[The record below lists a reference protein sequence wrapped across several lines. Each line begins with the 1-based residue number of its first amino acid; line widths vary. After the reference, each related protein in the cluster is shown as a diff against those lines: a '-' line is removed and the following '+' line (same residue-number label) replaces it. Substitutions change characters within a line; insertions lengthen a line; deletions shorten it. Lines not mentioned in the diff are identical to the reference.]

1 MATVEAEQEKE
12 KVISPNL
19 DDVDETTN
27 GVYYI
32 QNVWQIDEATGRHV
46 GTRMN
51 VTFS

>member
-1 MATVEAEQEKE
+1 MAVVEAEQEKE

-19 DDVDETTN
+19 KDVDETTN

-32 QNVWQIDEATGRHV
+32 QNVWQIDEATGRPV